1 MVTLTDKDKKKL
13 AEKHNKLL
21 LELVK
26 QPDNSTCADCGATGN
41 YIGPRWASWNLG
53 VFLCIRCGGFHRRI
67 GTHIS
72 KVKSISLDNWTQSEI
87 EHFRRIGNKRAND
100 YFNPSPSRHRPPSSD
115 SDLERF
121 IRDKYERRRFVDG
134 RNGVRDPTIVN
145 ASASLPDQPLS
156 NQPLSPSAGA
166 DEASALTRLREM
178 GFLNVRDNHAALK
191 RFEFNVEAAA
201 AYLRGESAPARPKIS
216 VTDPRVKQ
224 LLNMGFDHT
233 GQNVLALTQ
242 CNGDVNQ
249 AIELLLSDK
258 PPPRT
263 SAALGT
269 SARSSPVP
277 PAPVPKQ
284 VLASPPPAAAAP
296 ASSATA
302 DLLDADFIG
311 GTLINTS
318 KPPAASTASN
328 SLGAL
333 LGNMSLSS
341 AATTNSPSS
350 NDAFGDFGD
359 FLSAE
364 PTTRANAQPQTTATG
379 RTSETLVASAA
390 SPPGHG
396 GQSMFDNDFIM
407 SLYSKAPAQT
417 PAARTGPSQP
427 STASAPKPGA
437 SSSSAF
443 GDLDFFM

>member
-1 MVTLTDKDKKKL
+1 MVTLTDKEKKKL

-21 LELVK
+21 AELVK
-26 QPDNSTCADCGATGN
+26 QPDNSTCADCGAT
-41 YIGPRWASWNLG
+41 GPRWASWNLG

-72 KVKSISLDNWTQSEI
+72 KVKSISLDNWTHDEV
-87 EHFRRIGNKRAND
+87 EHFRKIGNKRAND
-100 YFNPSPSRHRPPSSD
+100 YFNPNPSRNRPPSSD

-121 IRDKYERRRFVDG
+121 IRDKYERRKFVDG
-134 RNGVRDPTIVN
+134 RNGVPDPTSAN
-145 ASASLPDQPLS
+145 ASAPRPDQPM
-156 NQPLSPSAGA
+156 SPSIGA

-191 RFEFNVEAAA
+191 RFGFSVDAAV

-216 VTDPRVKQ
+216 VADPRVKQ

-249 AIELLLSDK
+249 AIELLLSDR

-263 SAALGT
+263 SATSGS
-269 SARSSPVP
+269 SARGSPVP

-284 VLASPPPAAAAP
+284 VVKSPLTAAAP
-296 ASSATA
+296 VSSASA
-302 DLLDADFIG
+302 DLLDGDFAG
-311 GTLINTS
+311 GSLSNGS
-318 KPPAASTASN
+318 QPPAASKASN
-328 SLGAL
+328 DLGGL
-333 LGNMSLSS
+333 LGNMSLSP
-341 AATTNSPSS
+341 AAKHAQST

-359 FLSAE
+359 FLSAA
-364 PTTRANAQPQTTATG
+364 PATKAAAQPQ
-379 RTSETLVASAA
+379 ASAEA
-390 SPPGHG
+390 VSPPNHG

-407 SLYSKAPAQT
+407 SLYGKAPAARNG
-417 PAARTGPSQP
+417 AAQP
-427 STASAPKPGA
+427 SSTSAPKPGA

>member
-1 MVTLTDKDKKKL
+1 MLCSRSV
-13 AEKHNKLL
+13 
-21 LELVK
+21 
-26 QPDNSTCADCGATGN
+26 
-41 YIGPRWASWNLG
+41 GPRWASWNLG

-72 KVKSISLDNWTQSEI
+72 KVKSISLDNWTHDEI
-87 EHFRRIGNKRAND
+87 EHFRKIGNKRAND
-100 YFNPSPSRHRPPSSD
+100 YFNPSPSRNRPPSSD

-134 RNGVRDPTIVN
+134 RNGIPDPTSVD
-145 ASASLPDQPLS
+145 AAASLPDQPLS
-156 NQPLSPSAGA
+156 PSIGS

-191 RFEFNVEAAA
+191 RFGFNVDAAA

-216 VTDPRVKQ
+216 VADPRVKQ

-263 SAALGT
+263 SAASGP

-284 VLASPPPAAAAP
+284 VLKSPLTTAAP
-296 ASSATA
+296 ASSASA
-302 DLLDADFIG
+302 GLLDGDFIG
-311 GTLINTS
+311 GSLSNTP
-318 KPPAASTASN
+318 KPPAAPKASN
-328 SLGAL
+328 DLGGL
-333 LGNMSLSS
+333 LGNVSLSP
-341 AATTNSPSS
+341 ATKNSQSS

-359 FLSAE
+359 FLSAA
-364 PTTRANAQPQTTATG
+364 PATNAAAQPQ
-379 RTSETLVASAA
+379 ASAA
-390 SPPGHG
+390 AAVSPPNHG

-407 SLYSKAPAQT
+407 SLYGKAPVQAS
-417 PAARTGPSQP
+417 AARNGTTQP
-427 STASAPKPGA
+427 PATSAPKPGA

>member
-21 LELVK
+21 AELVK
-26 QPDNSTCADCGATGN
+26 QPDNSTCADCGAT
-41 YIGPRWASWNLG
+41 GPRWASWNLG

-72 KVKSISLDNWTQSEI
+72 KVKSISLDNWTHSEI
-87 EHFRRIGNKRAND
+87 EHFRKIGNKRAND
-100 YFNPSPSRHRPPSSD
+100 YFNPSPSRHKPPSSD
-115 SDLERF
+115 SDLERY

-134 RNGVRDPTIVN
+134 RNGVPDPTSVN
-145 ASASLPDQPLS
+145 ASVSKPDP
-156 NQPLSPSAGA
+156 PLSPSAGS

-216 VTDPRVKQ
+216 ATDPRVKQ

-263 SAALGT
+263 SAAPGS
-269 SARSSPVP
+269 SARNSPVP

-284 VLASPPPAAAAP
+284 VLKSPLPAAVPP

-302 DLLDADFIG
+302 DLLDGDFIG
-311 GTLINTS
+311 GPLSNTS
-318 KPPAASTASN
+318 KPPTMSTTSN
-328 SLGAL
+328 NLGAL
-333 LGNMSLSS
+333 LGNMSLSPV
-341 AATTNSPSS
+341 AANTQSS

-359 FLSAE
+359 FLSAA
-364 PTTRANAQPQTTATG
+364 PTTRATAQPQATATG

-417 PAARTGPSQP
+417 PAAKNGPLQP
-427 STASAPKPGA
+427 SAASTSAPKPGA

>member
-1 MVTLTDKDKKKL
+1 
-13 AEKHNKLL
+13 
-21 LELVK
+21 
-26 QPDNSTCADCGATGN
+26 
-41 YIGPRWASWNLG
+41 PRWASWNLG

-269 SARSSPVP
+269 SARSSP
-277 PAPVPKQ
+277 
-284 VLASPPPAAAAP
+284 
-296 ASSATA
+296 
-302 DLLDADFIG
+302 
-311 GTLINTS
+311 
-318 KPPAASTASN
+318 PPAASTASN